1 MENSAGQRLAWEF
14 VQTRWSEVRKA
25 VGEFNTIELVEA
37 TGSFCEADL
46 RDQVQEFFASHEV
59 PSAERSLR
67 LALEQSRYCIDLKS
81 QQTGHLAEWLGQQGA
96 ADNKTQAASEH

>member
-1 MENSAGQRLAWEF
+1 
-14 VQTRWSEVRKA
+14 

-46 RDQVQEFFASHEV
+46 RDQAQEFFASHEV

-67 LALEQSRYCIDLKS
+67 QALDQMSYCIDLKS
-81 QQTGHLAEWLGQQGA
+81 QQTIQLAAWLEQQGA
-96 ADNKTQAASEH
+96 SAGK